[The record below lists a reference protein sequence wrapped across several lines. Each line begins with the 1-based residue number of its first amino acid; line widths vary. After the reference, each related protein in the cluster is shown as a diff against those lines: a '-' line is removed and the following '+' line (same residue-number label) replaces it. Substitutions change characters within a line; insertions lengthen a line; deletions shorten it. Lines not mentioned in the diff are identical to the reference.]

1 MVEAFVI
8 ATQNPNKAR
17 EIEGA
22 VGSKLLLV
30 RSAGQLPCVEET
42 ASTLKENALL
52 KAWSA
57 VRATGLS
64 ALADDTALEIDA
76 LSGRPG
82 LYTARY
88 ARAMGSFPEATRAIL
103 FDLKGR
109 DCHKKSA
116 RFRTVAVAVLA
127 DGTELTASGVLEGHI
142 AEQPAGEG
150 GFGFDPIF
158 KPNNAGGRT
167 LAQLPAEASDKI
179 SHRAKAFRALA
190 DMLEQLGYARPD
202 SSDRP
207 MLRDLDG

>member
-1 MVEAFVI
+1 MTEAFVI
-8 ATQNPNKAR
+8 ATQNLNKAR
-17 EIEGA
+17 EIEEA
-22 VGSKLLLV
+22 IGSNLLLV
-30 RSAGQLPCVEET
+30 RSACKLPHVEET

-52 KAWSA
+52 KARSA
-57 VRATGLS
+57 VRVTGLS

-88 ARAMGSFPEATRAIL
+88 ARAAGSFSEAARAIL
-103 FDLKGR
+103 CDLEQL

-127 DGTELTASGVLEGHI
+127 DGTELAASGVLEGHI
-142 AEQPAGEG
+142 ADQPAGEG

-167 LAQLPAEASDKI
+167 LAQLPADASDKI
-179 SHRAKAFRALA
+179 SHRAKAFRTLA
-190 DMLEQLGYARPD
+190 YMLEQLEYARPD
-202 SSDRP
+202 SAEHR
-207 MLRDLDG
+207 MLPDLDG